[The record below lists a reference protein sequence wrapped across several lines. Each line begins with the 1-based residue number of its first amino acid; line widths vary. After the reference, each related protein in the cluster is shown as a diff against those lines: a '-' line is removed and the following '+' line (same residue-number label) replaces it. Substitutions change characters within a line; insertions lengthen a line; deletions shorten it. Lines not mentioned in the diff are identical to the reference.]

1 MIWRMSR
8 TVIILPGTVLL
19 FVPGAILWAT
29 ATTTWAENPASAGD
43 WPFWLAV
50 VLFVPGMILA
60 GWTSRLFLR
69 VGEGTPVPWEPPKNL
84 VVRGPYCYVRNPMIS
99 GVMILLVAE
108 ALVLR
113 SWPIFLWA
121 ALFCVVNTIYFMW
134 SEEPGLER
142 RFGED
147 YRRYKASVPR
157 WIPRVRPWE
166 PS

>member
-1 MIWRMSR
+1 
-8 TVIILPGTVLL
+8 
-19 FVPGAILWAT
+19 
-29 ATTTWAENPASAGD
+29 
-43 WPFWLAV
+43 
-50 VLFVPGMILA
+50 
-60 GWTSRLFLR
+60 
-69 VGEGTPVPWEPPKNL
+69 
-84 VVRGPYCYVRNPMIS
+84 MIS
-99 GVMILLVAE
+99 GVVILLVAE

-113 SWPIFLWA
+113 SWPILLWA